1 MFRLNLYARI
11 GFLAAV
17 LLVSSRGVAQTQTP
31 PMSRGESRGI
41 FGYDTTADFVAFD
54 PQFLEK
60 RRKYLNE
67 LRELQ
72 LELARQ
78 TAGGRATP
86 CSRQIFLEA
95 RWLTYSAQW
104 QRVER
109 RLHDL
114 REMLAR
120 PADPADARDQVE
132 VDGSYDHCSE
142 TWFLKLD
149 STLEELED
157 RASRGEKP
165 KFPLKLLDR
174 INSPEKLRGYLDSIL
189 ISDIRHTGIDNR
201 FELNIAIT
209 AIDRLITGEL
219 GDVYPFDPALKQA
232 LLDYEDNRWQ
242 SPETGY
248 WGAWYK
254 QENGEIR
261 KTSDLSVTFHII
273 SYRHNDL
280 KRIPEMIRTTLAFK
294 DLEYPFGWLEEGK
307 KSNHH
312 NYAVVRLFRICWPS
326 MTEDQRELA
335 RTEMRRMIDFC
346 LNETLNADGSFKLMD
361 EDTVGSSYMF
371 PVQLLDETGY
381 FRKSRRFWTD
391 ESFPG
396 SREVAERVASKIQSA
411 GLTDTESRKALRRLQ
426 DAQREARR
434 RRMAGVL
441 AVVVVIALGYL
452 VVRLWLR
459 RSGTWAVAQ

>member
-1 MFRLNLYARI
+1 M
-11 GFLAAV
+11 AAV
-17 LLVSSRGVAQTQTP
+17 FCVLDAKAQTP
-31 PMSRGESRGI
+31 PMSRGESRSI
-41 FGYDTTADFVAFD
+41 FGYDTTSDFLAFD

-60 RRKYLNE
+60 RRQYTSE

-78 TAGGRATP
+78 TAAGRATP
-86 CSRQIFLEA
+86 CARQIFLEA

-104 QRVER
+104 QRIER

-132 VDGSYDHCSE
+132 ADGSYDHCSE
-142 TWFLKLD
+142 AWFLKLD

-157 RASRGEKP
+157 RASRGERP

-174 INSPEKLRGYLDSIL
+174 INSPEKLRSYLDSIL
-189 ISDIRHTGIDNR
+189 TSDIRHTGIDNR

-209 AIDRLITGEL
+209 SIERLILGEL
-219 GDVYPFDPALKQA
+219 GDVYPFDPSLKQA
-232 LLDYEDNRWQ
+232 LLEYQDDHWQ
-242 SPETGY
+242 NPQTGY
-248 WGAWYK
+248 WGAWY
-254 QENGEIR
+254 QLENGEIR

-273 SYRHNDL
+273 SYRHNNL
-280 KRIPEMIRTTLAFK
+280 KHIPEMIRTTLAFK

-307 KSNHH
+307 QSNHH

-326 MTEDQRELA
+326 MSEDQRELA
-335 RTEMRRMIDFC
+335 RAEMRRMINFC
-346 LNETLNADGSFKLMD
+346 LSETLNADGSFKLMD
-361 EDTVGSSYMF
+361 EDTVGSSYVF

-391 ESFPG
+391 ESFPD
-396 SREVAERVASKIQSA
+396 SLEVAKRVASKIQSA

-426 DAQREARR
+426 DAQREAHRR
-434 RRMAGVL
+434 RTVAPLAVL
-441 AVVVVIALGYL
+441 ALIGIGYL
-452 VVRLWLR
+452 IISFFRRGKVRVTP
-459 RSGTWAVAQ
+459 STPS

>member
-1 MFRLNLYARI
+1 MTRFILHAWVR
-11 GFLAAV
+11 FLAMAAV
-17 LLVSSRGVAQTQTP
+17 LSVLHAKAQP
-31 PMSRGESRGI
+31 APMSRGESRSV
-41 FGYDTTADFVAFD
+41 FGYDTTKDFLAFD
-54 PQFLEK
+54 PQYLEK
-60 RRKYLNE
+60 RRQYTGE

-78 TAGGRATP
+78 TAAGRATP

-95 RWLTYSAQW
+95 RWLSYSAQW
-104 QRVER
+104 QRIER

-142 TWFLKLD
+142 AWFLKLD

-157 RASRGEKP
+157 RASRGEGP
-165 KFPLKLLDR
+165 KYPLQLLDR
-174 INSPEKLRGYLDSIL
+174 INSPEKLRSYLDSIL
-189 ISDIRHTGIDNR
+189 VSDIRHTGIDNR

-209 AIDRLITGEL
+209 AIERLIQGEL
-219 GDVYPFDPALKQA
+219 GDVYPFDPRLKQA
-232 LLDYEDNRWQ
+232 LLEYEDEYWQ
-242 SPETGY
+242 NPETGY
-248 WGAWYK
+248 WGTWYK
-254 QENGEIR
+254 QENGELR

-273 SYRHNDL
+273 SYRHNNL
-280 KRIPEMIRTTLAFK
+280 KRVPEMINTTLAFK
-294 DLEYPFGWLEEGK
+294 DLEYPYGWLEEGK

-326 MTEDQRELA
+326 MSEDQRELA
-335 RTEMRRMIDFC
+335 RTEMRQMIKFC
-346 LNETLNADGSFKLMD
+346 LTETLNADGSFKLMD

-371 PVQLLDETGY
+371 PVELLDETGY

-391 ESFPG
+391 ESLPG
-396 SREVAERVASKIQSA
+396 SMEVAKRVAAKIQLA

-434 RRMAGVL
+434 RSVAGALEIVVL
-441 AVVVVIALGYL
+441 IGIGYL
-452 VVRLWLR
+452 TIRFFR
-459 RSGTWAVAQ
+459 RRREPVLPN

>member
-1 MFRLNLYARI
+1 MTRFVLHACVK
-11 GFLAAV
+11 FLAMAAV
-17 LLVSSRGVAQTQTP
+17 LCVLGALAQP
-31 PMSRGESRGI
+31 APRSRGESRSI
-41 FGYDTTADFVAFD
+41 FGYDTTRDFLAFD

-60 RRKYLNE
+60 RRQYTRE

-86 CSRQIFLEA
+86 CARQIFLEA

-104 QRVER
+104 QRLEG

-120 PADPADARDQVE
+120 PGDPADARDQVE
-132 VDGSYDHCSE
+132 ADGSYDHCSE
-142 TWFLKLD
+142 AWFLKLD
-149 STLEELED
+149 ATLEELED
-157 RASRGEKP
+157 RASRGERP

-174 INSPEKLRGYLDSIL
+174 INSPEKLRGYLDSVL

-201 FELNIAIT
+201 FELNLAIT
-209 AIDRLITGEL
+209 AIERLIQGEL
-219 GDVYPFDPALKQA
+219 GDAYPFDPRLTQA
-232 LLDYEDNRWQ
+232 LLEYEDEHWQ
-242 SPETGY
+242 NPETGY

-254 QENGEIR
+254 LENGEIR

-273 SYRHNDL
+273 SYRHNNL
-280 KRIPEMIRTTLAFK
+280 KRIPEMIGTTLAFK

-312 NYAVVRLFRICWPS
+312 NYAVVRLFRIGWPS
-326 MTEDQRELA
+326 MSEDQRKLA
-335 RTEMRRMIDFC
+335 RTEMRQMIDFC
-346 LNETLNADGSFKLMD
+346 LTETLNADGSFKLMD

-371 PVQLLDETGY
+371 PVELLDETGY

-396 SREVAERVASKIQSA
+396 SMEVAQRVAAKIQSA
-411 GLTDTESRKALRRLQ
+411 GLTDTESRKTLRRLQ

-434 RRMAGVL
+434 RSVARALEIVAL
-441 AVVVVIALGYL
+441 IAIGYL
-452 VVRLWLR
+452 IIRFFR
-459 RSGTWAVAQ
+459 RGRE